1 MPEALYVISGH
12 DIDPTNWQESKV
24 SLVTR
29 TPEQAEQWL
38 IETVDEN
45 RGYLREALLGRDIH
59 FSEIEHRRDGH
70 LWKYEAIQEFDIST
84 PDGKAAWLECPRLR
98 GCIKPECYNPTI
110 GGDTTRIQCEKVVDI
125 FIRRIDI

>member
-1 MPEALYVISGH
+1 MTEALYVISGH
-12 DIDPTNWQESKV
+12 DIDPTIWSESKV

-29 TPEQAEQWL
+29 TPEQAEKWL

-45 RGYLREALLGRDIH
+45 RGYLREALLDRDIH
-59 FSEIEHRRDGH
+59 FKEIEHRRDGH

-84 PDGKAAWLECPRLR
+84 PEGKAAWLECPRLR
-98 GCIKPECYNPTI
+98 GCIKPEYYNPTI
-110 GGDTTRIQCEKVVDI
+110 GGDTARIQREKVVDI